1 MSNASAADSE
11 RFHLLVEGVKEYAI
25 FMLDPQGRVMTWNA
39 GARRIKGYD
48 DDEILGQ
55 HYSIFFVDDDVKAG
69 RPQRLLR
76 DAAAEG
82 RAKDEGWRVR
92 KDGSRFWADALVTA
106 LFDERGLIRGFAKI
120 TRDDTDRRIT
130 ELRSRQLGV
139 LRDRERIAA
148 DVNASVIGRIYRVG
162 LGLAGVER
170 LTSDPQVEASISEA
184 VEELDQVIRDLRA
197 IVFAFNDD
205 PAPPNEDTHS

>member
-1 MSNASAADSE
+1 
-11 RFHLLVEGVKEYAI
+11 
-25 FMLDPQGRVMTWNA
+25 MTWNA

-48 DDEILGQ
+48 DEEILGQ
-55 HYSIFFVDDDVKAG
+55 PYSIFFVDDDVKAG
-69 RPQRLLR
+69 RPQRLLCE
-76 DAAAEG
+76 AAAEG

-120 TRDDTDRRIT
+120 TRDDTDRRIA

-162 LGLAGVER
+162 LGLAGVEK
-170 LTSDPQVEASISEA
+170 LTTDPQVEASISEA
-184 VEELDQVIRDLRA
+184 VEELDQVIKDLRA
-197 IVFAFNDD
+197 IVFAFNDE
-205 PAPPNEDTHS
+205 PTPPNEDTHS